1 LRIEDRERIRR
12 RSLTLRIGPAG
23 SAGTPITT
31 SATSIMSIRT
41 VPAAKCEGK
50 VPMAA
55 AVSPARADPTGG
67 MPRVRRLGWDFHIP
81 GEKTITANREAD
93 GPRSERLA

>member
-31 SATSIMSIRT
+31 SATPIMSIRT
-41 VPAAKCEGK
+41 VPAAKCGGK

-55 AVSPARADPTGG
+55 AVSSARADPTGW
-67 MPRVRRLGWDFHIP
+67 MPRVRHLG
-81 GEKTITANREAD
+81 
-93 GPRSERLA
+93 